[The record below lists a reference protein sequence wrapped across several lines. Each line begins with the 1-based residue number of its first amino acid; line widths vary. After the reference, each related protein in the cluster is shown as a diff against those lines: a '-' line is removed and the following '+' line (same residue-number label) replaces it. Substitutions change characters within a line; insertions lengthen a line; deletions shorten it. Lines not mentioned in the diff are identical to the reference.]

1 MIFAVLLTALI
12 FACTT
17 EPATPASQIPNP
29 TNAARVQPSNTTI
42 AHTPTAAVNQNSP
55 SPAASPTFAQQ
66 AATWAQFSFY
76 SATIISIAVAATLG
90 IFKYKLFRTGRPFIT
105 ITLTATSRPC
115 SDQHVQVGV
124 TAQLHNGS
132 RVLAKAQTIEWECRA
147 IGMYSD
153 NTISEKR
160 DEYFGGQDAFIRE
173 EDEHTEFPWNV
184 QQRIIRNQ
192 LGITIEPG
200 EYSHENVSFV
210 VPWYC
215 TAVQIRLFIPVH
227 PGSDSGWTA
236 VAYHDTQQDHEETI

>member
-1 MIFAVLLTALI
+1 MIFAVLPAALV
-12 FACTT
+12 FSCTT
-17 EPATPASQIPNP
+17 EPATPDSEIPNT
-29 TNAARVQPSNTTI
+29 TNAAHVQPSNTTP
-42 AHTPTAAVNQNSP
+42 AHTPTVAVNQNSP
-55 SPAASPTFAQQ
+55 SPSAAPTVARQ
-66 AATWAQFSFY
+66 AATWAQFFFY
-76 SATIISIAVAATLG
+76 AATIISISAAAALG

-115 SDQHVQVGV
+115 SDEHVQVGV

-147 IGMYSD
+147 IGMYTD

-173 EDEHTEFPWNV
+173 EAGHTEFPWNL
-184 QQRIIRNQ
+184 QQRIIRKK

-210 VPWYC
+210 VPRYC

-236 VAYHDTQQDHEETI
+236 VAYHDTQ